1 MPASDMTADHD
12 GCRVLTSV
20 ASHSLPVMAS
30 QQQSRRHQ
38 EEEDSISTRSPQ
50 LLQPANV
57 GDLCAAFLA

>member
-1 MPASDMTADHD
+1 
-12 GCRVLTSV
+12 
-20 ASHSLPVMAS
+20 MAS